1 MRCRIALAAC
11 VVALA
16 LPAHA
21 QDATDAQLAELNYQI
36 RMLRASVKNLQDQNA
51 KLQDENIKLREENAK
66 FTDHL
71 DAELSD
77 APSEPADKQPAE
89 DTAEAPT
96 KELFKAPLTE
106 EQKAVLNG
114 ISKRVHETRENR
126 THSNDIHQ
134 ELIRKLA
141 AYGQAEACRTHL
153 KILKGNLKKADDEKF
168 RNGRRKGHSAEYCR
182 ALYPPSSCTDLVTEC
197 GETFLVKWDAPE
209 AALAISRVAGR
220 KQDVHL
226 WDKLA
231 ARTMDPKHLKFTLS
245 LYRAIVKK
253 SPTNKGAW
261 ERIRALELQLKA
273 AQPTTPKSP

>member
-1 MRCRIALAAC
+1 MRYRIALAAC

-36 RMLRASVKNLQDQNA
+36 RVLRASVKNLQDQNA
-51 KLQDENIKLREENAK
+51 KLQDENRKLREENAK

-106 EQKAVLNG
+106 EQKAILR
-114 ISKRVHETRENR
+114 SQAKRMREEPDGEWHWHRANNHHET
-126 THSNDIHQ
+126 
-134 ELIRKLA
+134 LIRTLA
-141 AYGQAEACRTHL
+141 GYGQAEACLAHL
-153 KILKGNLKKADDEKF
+153 QKLKGNLKKRDDEA
-168 RNGRRKGHSAEYCR
+168 RRGGHRISH
-182 ALYPPSSCTDLVTEC
+182 PSTIAGPATEC
-197 GETFLVKWDAPE
+197 ANTFLVKWDAPE
-209 AALAISRVAGR
+209 AALAILRLAGR
-220 KQDVHL
+220 KQDARL

-231 ARTMDPKHLKFTLS
+231 TRTKSPEHLKFAIS
-245 LYRAIVKK
+245 LYRAIVAK
-253 SPTNKGAW
+253 SATNKAAW